1 MDDKA
6 QAASDLLYAHWMAG
20 TRIDGLPDA
29 LRPADEAE
37 GYAIQQRIERRSAE
51 PIFGWKI
58 AATSA
63 AGQAHI
69 QVTGP
74 LAGRLL
80 SERVLDDGGR
90 CVLGTNLMRV
100 AELEF
105 AFRMGETLAPR
116 AKPYS
121 PQEVLDRVETLHPAI
136 EIPDSRFDDFA
147 QVGAAQIAADN
158 ACAHYFML
166 GAASPHEWREI
177 DLAAHE
183 VTGIIND
190 TDIHHGIGRNVLGD
204 PRIALAWLANRLSS
218 LDIPLEAGQVVTTGT
233 CVIPM
238 AIAAGDRIR
247 GDFGILGRVSL
258 SIV

>member
-37 GYAIQQRIERRSAE
+37 GYAIQQRIERRSAG

-58 AATSA
+58 AATSE

-69 QVTGP
+69 RVTGP

-80 SERVLDDGGR
+80 AERVLYDGGS

-166 GAASPHEWREI
+166 GAASPPDWREI

-190 TDIHHGIGRNVLGD
+190 TDIHHGIGSNVLGD

-238 AIAAGDRIR
+238 TIKAGDRIY
-247 GDFGILGRVSL
+247 GEFGILGRVSL